1 MYYNLMYHH
10 CLTYQ
15 IHDEKIYIDASA
27 EIYIER
33 HEILRMNIKLCC
45 SICVF
50 YENTYIIY
58 IHIY

>member
-1 MYYNLMYHH
+1 MYHH